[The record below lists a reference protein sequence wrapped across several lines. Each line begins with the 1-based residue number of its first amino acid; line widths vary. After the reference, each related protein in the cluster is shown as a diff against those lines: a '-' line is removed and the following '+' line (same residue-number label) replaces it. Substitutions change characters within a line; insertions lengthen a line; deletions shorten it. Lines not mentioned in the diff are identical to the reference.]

1 MRNSTVRFGFA
12 VSLLMILALLL
23 IGYAV
28 SAEPPSAST
37 EDIVEQ
43 DMGRALW
50 ENLPQIVGIFFIVAS
65 ILIIIIAGLITKY
78 HRDREPREY

>member
-1 MRNSTVRFGFA
+1 MKNSTLRFGFA
-12 VSLLMILALLL
+12 VSLLLILATLL

-28 SAEPPSAST
+28 SAEPPTAST

-50 ENLPQIVGIFFIVAS
+50 EKLPVIVSVFFLIAS
-65 ILIIIIAGLITKY
+65 TAQT
-78 HRDREPREY
+78 